1 MPFNFTIRIIGG
13 PGVPA
18 QFVPQGA
25 NPGDPLV
32 VKVGDTVT
40 WGNDTRVPHQPVPVD
55 AGENSQA
62 PHLSDQIEPLQSSSP
77 TWVVPDGT
85 EGMTIH
91 YRCKL
96 HDGETGMITVFA
108 P

>member
-1 MPFNFTIRIIGG
+1 MPFDFTIRIIGG

-32 VKVGDTVT
+32 VKVGDTVS
-40 WGNDTRVPHQPVPVD
+40 WGNDTKNPHQPVPVD
-55 AGENSQA
+55 ADGNPQA
-62 PHLSDQIEPLQSSSP
+62 PHLSDQIEPMQSSSP
-77 TWVVPDGT
+77 AWVVAGIAGT
-85 EGMTIH
+85 TIH

-96 HDGETGMITVFA
+96 HDGETGMITII
-108 P
+108 